1 MLKVEL
7 LYFEGCPNYK
17 EALQSLKDA
26 MRELQLGDEVDLI
39 EVINSEIAIKMRF
52 LGSPSIRIDGKDI
65 EHAARQN
72 TDYSMKC
79 RRYNHGSELLGYP
92 PREMVVKAL
101 QKSLSGTS

>member
-7 LYFEGCPNYK
+7 LNFEGCPNYG
-17 EALQSLKDA
+17 EALQGLKDA
-26 MRELQLGDEVDLI
+26 MSELQLGDEVDLI
-39 EVINSEIAIKMRF
+39 EVINSETAIKMRF

-79 RRYNHGSELLGYP
+79 RRYHHGSELLGYP
-92 PREMVVKAL
+92 PREMIVQAL
-101 QKSLSGTS
+101 QQSLSGTS